1 MKAMARGLGMRD
13 ADLAAIEDGALTD
26 EKRSA
31 YAGWLAAMEHWPEQ
45 HRHREVKRAEEG
57 HRFSQSR

>member
-1 MKAMARGLGMRD
+1 MARGLGMQD
-13 ADLAAIEDGALTD
+13 VDLTAIEDGAITD

-31 YAGWLAAMEHWPEQ
+31 YAGWLAAMENWPAQ
-45 HRHREVKRAEEG
+45 HRHREVKRAKEG

>member
-1 MKAMARGLGMRD
+1 MARGLGMQD
-13 ADLAAIEDGALTD
+13 ADLTAIEDGAITD